1 LRFRIR
7 QSQSLGMIAGAVF
20 AFMSITAPAQQP
32 KETLFQD
39 VRVLDAV
46 SGPRSP
52 YQGKLGVI
60 ETGALADLLL
70 VEGNLL
76 EAIDLVTDPQKNFSV
91 CMKDGIIFKGDAAR

>member
-1 LRFRIR
+1 
-7 QSQSLGMIAGAVF
+7 MIAGAVF
-20 AFMSITAPAQQP
+20 AFMSITAPVQQP

-46 SGPRSP
+46 SRPRSP

-76 EAIDLVTDPQKNFSV
+76 ETIDLVTDPQKNFSV
-91 CMKDGIIFKGDAAR
+91 IMKDGIIFKGDAAR

>member
-1 LRFRIR
+1 MRFRIR

-20 AFMSITAPAQQP
+20 ALMSITAPAQQP

-91 CMKDGIIFKGDAAR
+91 IVKDGIIFKGDAAR